1 MTSPDVARLPELA
14 KAGGRSLLFHQLR
27 YDVLAMRRNRRSQ
40 FFIVL
45 LPLLLLSVFV
55 GLYGTDTVEV
65 AGHQVEANRASVP
78 GVMSLAVLTGSFMAL
93 AMTVVNQREAGILKR
108 RRASPV
114 PAAVL
119 VLSRVLTATLSSLA
133 AVAVMVV
140 VADAAFGIDPPP
152 GGLLPALL
160 AVLVGSLCFACCGY
174 AVASLVTSAE
184 SAQPI
189 LQVTMLPLQLLSGL
203 YFPMSQLPDWL
214 QHVANAFPLAHL
226 TDALQ
231 HAWLPTGATVDWGD
245 LGIMALWGVAMA
257 FVAARRFK
265 WLPSE

>member
-1 MTSPDVARLPELA
+1 MSDVARLSRPAEA
-14 KAGGRSLLFHQLR
+14 RGRLFLHQLH

-40 FFIVL
+40 FFILL
-45 LPLLLLSVFV
+45 LPLLLLSLFA
-55 GLYGTDTVEV
+55 GLYGSGTVEV
-65 AGHQVEANRASVP
+65 AGQQVAGDRAAVP
-78 GVMSLAVLTGSFMAL
+78 GVMSLAVLTGSFTAL
-93 AMTVVNQREAGILKR
+93 VMTVVNQREGGILKR
-108 RRASPV
+108 RRATPV

-119 VLSRVLTATLSSLA
+119 VLSRAATATLSSLA

-140 VADAAFGIDPPP
+140 VADVAFGIDPPP

-160 AVLVGSLCFACCGY
+160 AALLGSLCFACCGY
-174 AVASLVTSAE
+174 AVASLVASAD

-189 LQVTMLPLQLLSGL
+189 LQVLTLPLQLLSGL

-231 HAWLPTGATVDWGD
+231 HAWLPTGATVAWGD
-245 LGIMALWGVAMA
+245 LGIMALWGLATA

>member
-1 MTSPDVARLPELA
+1 MIQT
-14 KAGGRSLLFHQLR
+14 LFLHQLR
-27 YDVLAMRRNRRSQ
+27 YDLLTMRRNRRSQ
-40 FFIVL
+40 VFILL
-45 LPLLLLSVFV
+45 LPLLLLCVFV

-65 AGHQVEANRASVP
+65 AGHHVEANRASVP

-93 AMTVVNQREAGILKR
+93 TMSIVYQREGGILKR
-108 RRASPV
+108 RRAAPV

-119 VLSRVLTATLSSLA
+119 VLSRVVTVTLSSLV
-133 AVAVMVV
+133 AVLVMVV

-160 AVLVGSLCFACCGY
+160 AVIVGSLCFACCGF
-174 AVASLVTSAE
+174 AVASLVTTAE

-189 LQVTMLPLQLLSGL
+189 LQFTLLPLQLLSGL

-226 TDALQ
+226 TEALQ
-231 HAWLPTGATVDWGD
+231 HAWLPSGATVAWGD

-257 FVAARRFK
+257 IVAARRFK
-265 WLPSE
+265 WLPAE